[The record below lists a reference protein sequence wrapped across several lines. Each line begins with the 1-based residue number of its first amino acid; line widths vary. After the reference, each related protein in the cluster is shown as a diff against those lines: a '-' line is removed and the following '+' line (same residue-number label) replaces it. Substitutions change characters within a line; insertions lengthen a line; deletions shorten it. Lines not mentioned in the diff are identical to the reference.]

1 LTKLYIITYIKK
13 EKKKTILTTHYEKM
27 KNQIKNRI
35 EVVKDNHSKNLKE
48 NQETLCHFNT
58 IMQTFESSIT
68 SKEEGF

>member
-1 LTKLYIITYIKK
+1 LTKLYIIIYIKRK
-13 EKKKTILTTHYEKM
+13 KKKTILTNHYEKM

-48 NQETLCHFNT
+48 NQETLCHLNT